1 MIDVNLINGIAL
13 AFEGDAVYSMYIRR
27 HLILKGMTKPNKLHQ
42 EATKY
47 VSAKAQA
54 RLISLMLEEEVL
66 TEKEEEIIKYI
77 IADMHR
83 GVTTLPAR
91 GEFTDQDKRMLYCLV
106 TSRQMITLKNRILS
120 CDPKAFISILDVSEV
135 KGRGFQNL

>member
-54 RLISLMLEEEVL
+54 RLISLMLEEQVL
-66 TEKEEEIIKYI
+66 N
-77 IADMHR
+77 
-83 GVTTLPAR
+83 G
-91 GEFTDQDKRMLYCLV
+91 KRRSNLTNVAAIPIVIPGKML
-106 TSRQMITLKNRILS
+106 MW
-120 CDPKAFISILDVSEV
+120 
-135 KGRGFQNL
+135 

>member
-27 HLILKGMTKPNKLHQ
+27 HLIFQGLTKPNQLHR

-54 RLISLMLEEEVL
+54 NLISLMLEEGIL
-66 TEKEEEIIKYI
+66 TEKEEDIYK
-77 IADMHR
+77 R
-83 GVTTLPAR
+83 GRNANSHTKAKNTDIVTY
-91 GEFTDQDKRMLYCLV
+91 RMS
-106 TSRQMITLKNRILS
+106 T
-120 CDPKAFISILDVSEV
+120 
-135 KGRGFQNL
+135 GFEAVMGYLHMTEAIERLEELIDWCIRKIEALF